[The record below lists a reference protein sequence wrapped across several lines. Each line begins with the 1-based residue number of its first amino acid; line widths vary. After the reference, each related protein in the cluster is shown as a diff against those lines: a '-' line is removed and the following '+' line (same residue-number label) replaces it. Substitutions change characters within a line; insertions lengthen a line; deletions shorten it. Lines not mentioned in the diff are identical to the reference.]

1 MSKEKNNIIKITKV
15 ITVIIIVVAF
25 ALNADKLLPQSK
37 EIDNM
42 EVIKVV
48 GLDYEEKSENK
59 EKAILSLMMDKENGD
74 GQSESSS
81 SSKKQEVIRYS
92 AKTMNE
98 ALSKTQ
104 YYTDKFVEGSHIKF
118 FVIGEETA
126 RTDID
131 KALDEISKD
140 KEMRPSSH
148 MYLIKDMKAYEF
160 LENIVAFEYELSDK
174 LESME
179 KKSGNKT
186 IIKPLTISELLSGK
200 LSDSGIY
207 LIPTLNYV
215 TADDNLSIIK
225 EEGIEEAKKLEK
237 QFDFYGYG
245 IMKDS
250 KLVDFLNED
259 QATIYNMLMNYTKG
273 GNIEIET
280 DSNEIISFSINNIST
295 SYDFVF
301 EESGALNTVNISVKF
316 KSDFEEIYNEDNPTS
331 NEKIKEYE
339 KLQNEKIENEVK
351 ELVQKTK
358 ELNLDILNIEGK
370 LKLKHPYKYR
380 KVKDVFK
387 SYSKIN
393 ITVEVQSQIERTYD
407 VVKIE
412 K

>member
-1 MSKEKNNIIKITKV
+1 MVKITKI
-15 ITVIIIVVAF
+15 ITALIIILSF
-25 ALNADKLLPQSK
+25 ALCADKLLPQSK

-48 GLDYEEKSENK
+48 GLDYEEEKSENK
-59 EKAILSLMMDKENGD
+59 AVLSLMMDKENGD
-74 GQSESSS
+74 SQGESGGG
-81 SSKKQEVIRYS
+81 SKKQEVIRYS

-126 RTDID
+126 KTDID

-179 KKSGNKT
+179 KKTENKT
-186 IIKPLTISELLSGK
+186 IIKALSISELLSGK
-200 LSDSGIY
+200 LSERGIY
-207 LIPTLNYV
+207 LIPTLNYL
-215 TADDNLSIIK
+215 TDDDNLSIIK
-225 EEGIEEAKKLEK
+225 EDGVEEAKKLEK

-245 IMKDS
+245 IMKDT
-250 KLVDFLNED
+250 KLVDYLNEEE
-259 QATIYNMLMNYTKG
+259 AIIYNMLMNYTNG

-280 DSNEIISFSINNIST
+280 DSEEIISFSINNITT
-295 SYDFVF
+295 SYNFVF
-301 EESGALNTVNISVKF
+301 GENSSLEEIKIVVRF
-316 KSDFEEIYNEDNPTS
+316 KSDFEEIYNEENPTS

-339 KLQNEKIENEVK
+339 SLQNEKIKQEVQSLI
-351 ELVQKTK
+351 EKTK
-358 ELNLDILNIEGK
+358 TLNLDILNVEEK
-370 LKLKHPYKYR
+370 LKLKHPYKYL
-380 KVKDVFK
+380 KAKEVFNEK
-387 SYSKIN
+387 YNTLN
-393 ITVEVQSQIERTYD
+393 ISVDVQSQIERTYD

>member
-1 MSKEKNNIIKITKV
+1 MVKITKI
-15 ITVIIIVVAF
+15 ITALIIILSF
-25 ALNADKLLPQSK
+25 ALCADKLLPQSK

-48 GLDYEEKSENK
+48 GLDYEEEKSENK
-59 EKAILSLMMDKENGD
+59 AVLSLMMDKENGD
-74 GQSESSS
+74 SQGESGGG
-81 SSKKQEVIRYS
+81 SKKQEVIRYS

-126 RTDID
+126 KADID

-179 KKSGNKT
+179 KKTENKT
-186 IIKPLTISELLSGK
+186 IIKALSIAELLSGK
-200 LSDSGIY
+200 LSERGIY
-207 LIPTLNYV
+207 LIPTLNYL
-215 TADDNLSIIK
+215 TDDDNLSIIK
-225 EEGIEEAKKLEK
+225 EDGIEEAKKLEK

-245 IMKDS
+245 IMKDT
-250 KLVDFLNED
+250 KLVDYLNEEE
-259 QATIYNMLMNYTKG
+259 AIIYNMLMNYTNG

-280 DSNEIISFSINNIST
+280 DSEETISFSINNITT
-295 SYDFVF
+295 SYNFVF
-301 EESGALNTVNISVKF
+301 GENSGLEEIKIVVRF
-316 KSDFEEIYNEDNPTS
+316 KSDFEEIYNEENPTS

-339 KLQNEKIENEVK
+339 SLQNEKIKQEVQSLI
-351 ELVQKTK
+351 EKTK
-358 ELNLDILNIEGK
+358 TLNLDILNVEEK
-370 LKLKHPYKYR
+370 LKLKHPYKYL
-380 KVKDVFK
+380 KVKEVFNEK
-387 SYSKIN
+387 YNTLN
-393 ITVEVQSQIERTYD
+393 ISVDVQSQIERTYD
-407 VVKIE
+407 MVKIE

>member
-1 MSKEKNNIIKITKV
+1 MVKITKI
-15 ITVIIIVVAF
+15 ITALIIILSF
-25 ALNADKLLPQSK
+25 ALCADKLLPQSK

-48 GLDYEEKSENK
+48 GLDYEEEKSENK
-59 EKAILSLMMDKENGD
+59 AVLSLMMDKENGD
-74 GQSESSS
+74 SQGESGGG
-81 SSKKQEVIRYS
+81 SKKQEVIRYS

-126 RTDID
+126 KTDID

-179 KKSGNKT
+179 KKTENKT
-186 IIKPLTISELLSGK
+186 IIKALSISELLSGK
-200 LSDSGIY
+200 LSERGIY
-207 LIPTLNYV
+207 LIPTLNYL
-215 TADDNLSIIK
+215 TDDDNLSIIK
-225 EEGIEEAKKLEK
+225 EDGIEEAKKLEK

-245 IMKDS
+245 IMKDT
-250 KLVDFLNED
+250 KLVDYLNEEE
-259 QATIYNMLMNYTKG
+259 AIIYNMLMNYTNG

-280 DSNEIISFSINNIST
+280 DSEEIISFSINNITT
-295 SYDFVF
+295 SYNFVF
-301 EESGALNTVNISVKF
+301 GENSSLEEIKIVVRF
-316 KSDFEEIYNEDNPTS
+316 KSDFEEIYNEENPTS

-339 KLQNEKIENEVK
+339 SLQNEKIKQEVQRLI
-351 ELVQKTK
+351 EKTK
-358 ELNLDILNIEGK
+358 TLNLDILNVEEK
-370 LKLKHPYKYR
+370 LKLKHPYKYL
-380 KVKDVFK
+380 KAKEVFNEK
-387 SYSKIN
+387 YNTLN
-393 ITVEVQSQIERTYD
+393 ISVDVQSQIERTYD
-407 VVKIE
+407 VIKIE

>member
-1 MSKEKNNIIKITKV
+1 MVKITKI
-15 ITVIIIVVAF
+15 ITALIIILSF
-25 ALNADKLLPQSK
+25 ALCADKLLPQSK

-48 GLDYEEKSENK
+48 GLDYEEEKSENK
-59 EKAILSLMMDKENGD
+59 AVLSLMMDKENGD
-74 GQSESSS
+74 SQGESGGG
-81 SSKKQEVIRYS
+81 SKKQEVIRYS

-126 RTDID
+126 KADID

-179 KKSGNKT
+179 KKTENKT
-186 IIKPLTISELLSGK
+186 IIKALSISELLSGK
-200 LSDSGIY
+200 LSERGIY
-207 LIPTLNYV
+207 LIPTLNYL
-215 TADDNLSIIK
+215 TDDDNLSIIK
-225 EEGIEEAKKLEK
+225 EDGVEEAKKLEK

-245 IMKDS
+245 IMKDT
-250 KLVDFLNED
+250 KLVDYLNEEE
-259 QATIYNMLMNYTKG
+259 AIIYNMLMNYTNG

-280 DSNEIISFSINNIST
+280 DSEETISFSINNITT

-301 EESGALNTVNISVKF
+301 GENSSLEEIKIVVRF
-316 KSDFEEIYNEDNPTS
+316 KSDFEEIYNEENPTS
-331 NEKIKEYE
+331 NDKIKEYE
-339 KLQNEKIENEVK
+339 SLQNEKIKQEVQSLI
-351 ELVQKTK
+351 EKTK
-358 ELNLDILNIEGK
+358 TLNLDILNVEEK
-370 LKLKHPYKYR
+370 LKLKHPYKYL
-380 KVKDVFK
+380 KVKEVFNEK
-387 SYSKIN
+387 YNTLN
-393 ITVEVQSQIERTYD
+393 ISVDVQSQIERTYD
-407 VVKIE
+407 MVKIE